1 MNTQY
6 FDERAE
12 KWDAH
17 EASVKRA
24 EKIYRKIAELIAIND
39 TDTVLDFG
47 CGTGLLGFNFIG
59 KVKTVTFA
67 DTSKGMLEQ
76 ISKKAGRFCIQNY
89 KTLNVS
95 ENAISEKFNIVVSL
109 MAMHHI
115 ADTGKT
121 VRALAENLLP
131 GGYIC
136 FSDLDVED
144 GSFHYPDVAP
154 HNGIERNVITGNLS
168 AGGISII
175 YNETVHID
183 SKTVRG
189 SVKEFPVFLII
200 GIKR

>member
-95 ENAISEKFNIVVSL
+95 ENAISEKFNIVV
-109 MAMHHI
+109 
-115 ADTGKT
+115 
-121 VRALAENLLP
+121 
-131 GGYIC
+131 
-136 FSDLDVED
+136 
-144 GSFHYPDVAP
+144 
-154 HNGIERNVITGNLS
+154 
-168 AGGISII
+168 
-175 YNETVHID
+175 
-183 SKTVRG
+183 
-189 SVKEFPVFLII
+189 
-200 GIKR
+200 

>member
-1 MNTQY
+1 MDTQY

-17 EASVKRA
+17 ETSIKRA
-24 EKIYRKIAELIAIND
+24 EKIYRKIAELIAVND
-39 TDTVLDFG
+39 NDAVLDFG

-59 KVKTVTFA
+59 KAKTVTFA

-76 ISKKAGRFCIQNY
+76 IIKKAERFQIRNY
-89 KTLNVS
+89 KTLNVT
-95 ENAISEKFNIVVSL
+95 ENAITEKFNIIVSL

-115 ADTGKT
+115 ADTDKT
-121 VRALAENLLP
+121 VRALAGNLLQ

-154 HNGIERNVITGNLS
+154 HNGIDRNIIIENLT
-168 AGGISII
+168 AEGINIM

-183 SKTVRG
+183 TKTVRG
-189 SVKEFPVFLII
+189 KVKEFPVFLII
-200 GIKR
+200 GNL